1 MVRQRAVDDGAAAV
15 DVAVRC
21 ADGARLTA
29 RFASDAPLAA
39 LFWLV
44 EAEAAVPPDGRFRL
58 AASFPRRV
66 LERPEAADRY
76 DAASAPPPLAAALEA
91 AGLGGTAQLA
101 LMVEREGAGGVE

>member
-1 MVRQRAVDDGAAAV
+1 MDDGAPAV

-44 EAEAAVPPDGRFRL
+44 EAEAAEGAAPPDGRFRL
-58 AASFPRRV
+58 ASSFPRRV
-66 LERPEAADRY
+66 LERPEAADGY
-76 DAASAPPPLAAALEA
+76 DAAAAPPPLAAALEA
-91 AGLGGTAQLA
+91 VGLGGTAQLA
-101 LMVEREGAGGVE
+101 LMVERGGAGSG